1 MTIIFAAIAASVAT
15 FYHSNHSLGAT
26 GYLLVVAFDVV
37 LATAVV
43 PLFGCFYTK
52 KPSPLAA
59 FCSMIAGAFVRVF
72 LEFTLPK
79 DGFVILPFDG
89 DEFLNYGP
97 AASTAYPV
105 FFDQPE
111 EELWD
116 PTAEG
121 QQCVQDR
128 YNDWTGLDSLCAPLT
143 AALVFIIVQYLERN
157 GPIFNFKEGGVM
169 CGYLKSTQ
177 IEQKNLEEKNID
189 AADRTEH
196 ASVRDE
202 DQSNRTAPQAQDESP
217 TSASAP
223 IPASDDA

>member
-1 MTIIFAAIAASVAT
+1 MSTKTAASGAILAMGTVFSNNILRNLGAFTSCVSPSLINNKNLLLSSRLVTILFASISAFVAT

-59 FCSMIAGAFVRVF
+59 LCSIIAGAFVRVF
-72 LEFTLPK
+72 LEYTLPK

-97 AASTAYPV
+97 AASTAYPT
-105 FFDQPE
+105 FFDQPQE
-111 EELWD
+111 DIWD
-116 PTAEG
+116 SAAEG

-128 YNDWTGLDSLCAPLT
+128 YNDWTGLDSLCAPIA
-143 AALVFIIVQYLERN
+143 AALVFITVQYLERN
-157 GPIFNFKEGGVM
+157 GPIFKFEEGGVM
-169 CGYLKSTQ
+169 CKSTFL
-177 IEQKNLEEKNID
+177 II
-189 AADRTEH
+189 
-196 ASVRDE
+196 SFV
-202 DQSNRTAPQAQDESP
+202 
-217 TSASAP
+217 
-223 IPASDDA
+223 